1 MMFNMLILNHSRA
14 SYWMHILYVIWFL
27 MAVQTMVISM
37 PMCVASVL
45 SNLHDTL
52 QRHTNKY
59 LIGEH
64 HSSRCLCTSIYG
76 SPGSGVWTF
85 ICAGYV
91 PVHVYVWAYARSCQL
106 SCKCIHI
113 LPAMHCSWLG
123 KAWNNS
129 VRHTFSIILF
139 MKKQIDE
146 WIRHASIKHIFE

>member
-1 MMFNMLILNHSRA
+1 MMFNVLILNHSRA

-37 PMCVASVL
+37 PMCVACVL
-45 SNLHDTL
+45 SNFHDAL

-59 LIGEH
+59 VIGEH
-64 HSSRCLCTSIYG
+64 QSRRCLCTSIYG

-91 PVHVYVWAYARSCQL
+91 PVHVYVWAYARSCQM
-106 SCKCIHI
+106 SCKCIDI

-123 KAWNNS
+123 EAWNNS
-129 VRHTFSIILF
+129 LRHTFLIILF
-139 MKKQIDE
+139 MKIQIDK